1 MIGITTHK
9 ETLVLNSDYN
19 PITFAGWRRSV
30 VLIIKGRAKVVSPR
44 VIRLVNYV
52 RLPPSKLLAGKPSKK
67 AILKRDHHTCQY
79 CGSFKNLTVDHI
91 IPTSKGGTETRTNL
105 VAACR
110 PCNERK
116 GDRTI
121 AESGMILYTKPQPPF
136 NRVSLIIKTSN
147 VSEWRQY
154 LWED

>member
-1 MIGITTHK
+1 MIGITTHR

-19 PITFAGWRRSV
+19 PITFASWRRSV

-52 RLPPSKLLAGKPSKK
+52 RLPTAKLLAGKPSKK

-91 IPTSKGGTETRTNL
+91 IPTSKGGTDNWTNL

-110 PCNERK
+110 SCNEKK
-116 GDRTI
+116 GDLTPKD
-121 AESGMILYTKPQPPF
+121 AGMILYTKPQPPF

-147 VSEWRQY
+147 VSEWKEY
-154 LWED
+154 LWE